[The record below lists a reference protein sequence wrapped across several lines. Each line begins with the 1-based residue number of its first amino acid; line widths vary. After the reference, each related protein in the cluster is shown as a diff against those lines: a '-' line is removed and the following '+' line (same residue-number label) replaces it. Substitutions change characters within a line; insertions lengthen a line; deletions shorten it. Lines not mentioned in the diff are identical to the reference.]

1 MELILKNVKKKDF
14 PVLKSLA
21 KSLGFEIVQEVE
33 KPYNPEFV
41 KEILDAEQSIK
52 DGKGV
57 RGPYEE
63 SLVGLKIADLTQP
76 LEIVRI
82 IHSFDPCI
90 ACAVHVMDTKG
101 NELSSYKV
109 DVNGASC

>member
-21 KSLGFEIVQEVE
+21 KSLGFEIIEEE

-57 RGPYEE
+57 
-63 SLVGLKIADLTQP
+63 KIKLEDLW
-76 LEIVRI
+76 
-82 IHSFDPCI
+82 
-90 ACAVHVMDTKG
+90 K
-101 NELSSYKV
+101 
-109 DVNGASC
+109 

>member
-21 KSLGFEIVQEVE
+21 KSLGFEIEEKTE

-41 KEILDAEQSIK
+41 KEILEAEQSIK

-57 RGPYEE
+57 SIKLE
-63 SLVGLKIADLTQP
+63 DLW
-76 LEIVRI
+76 
-82 IHSFDPCI
+82 
-90 ACAVHVMDTKG
+90 K
-101 NELSSYKV
+101 
-109 DVNGASC
+109 